1 MLRLETDSERRETR
15 FQRCHTRNRE
25 DKAVVRKHAFPVHVH
40 TLVREIQ
47 MSERT
52 RTSSVCSPNGT
63 IQNRPLE

>member
-15 FQRCHTRNRE
+15 FQRCHTRNT
-25 DKAVVRKHAFPVHVH
+25 FPVHVH

-47 MSERT
+47 LSERT